1 MEQKAP
7 FREIALGSEMTRRA
21 AVQRLALVLGGTLI
35 APSILLESC
44 SRAVESVG
52 TGDPERIAF
61 LNAIADTILPRT
73 AQSGGAADANVGAFI
88 DLMLAD
94 CYSQE
99 HRDAVNAGL
108 VALDEAADAAA
119 GTTFTA
125 ASAFYREDILK
136 KVDEERSKAE
146 GLHYFSVLRELTLL
160 GYFTS
165 EIGCTEALDYQPV
178 PGRYDGAAPVTEETR
193 LMA

>member
-1 MEQKAP
+1 MDQKAP

-44 SRAVESVG
+44 TRAAESVG

-73 AQSGGAADANVGAFI
+73 EKSGGAADANVGAFI

-108 VALDEAADAAA
+108 VSLDAAADAAA

-125 ASAFYREDILK
+125 ATAFYREDILK
-136 KVDEERSKAE
+136 KVDEARSKAE

-178 PGRYDGAAPVTEETR
+178 PGRYDGAAPVTEVTR

>member
-1 MEQKAP
+1 MEKNSTY
-7 FREIALGSEMTRRA
+7 REIALGGEMSRRA

-35 APSILLESC
+35 APSILMESC
-44 SRAVESVG
+44 ARAANSVG

-61 LNAIADTILPRT
+61 LNAIADTILPKT
-73 AQSGGAADANVGAFI
+73 ASSGGAADANVGAFI

-108 VALDEAADAAA
+108 VALDAAADEANGSSFAE
-119 GTTFTA
+119 

-136 KVDEERSKAE
+136 KVDQARREAQ
-146 GLHYFSVLRELTLL
+146 GLHYFAVLKELTLL

>member
-1 MEQKAP
+1 MEQKTP

-21 AVQRLALVLGGTLI
+21 AVQRLSLVLGGTLI

-44 SRAVESVG
+44 SRAAESVG
-52 TGDPERIAF
+52 TGDHERVAF

-73 AQSGGAADANVGAFI
+73 SKSGGAADANVGAFI

-94 CYSQE
+94 CYSEE
-99 HRDAVNAGL
+99 HRKAVNAGL
-108 VALDEAADAAA
+108 AALDEAADELA
-119 GTTFTA
+119 GTTFQA
-125 ASAFYREDILK
+125 ASADHRTRILS
-136 KVDEERSKAE
+136 KVDEDRKASE
-146 GLHYFSVLRELTLL
+146 GLHYFSVLRELSLL

-165 EIGCTEALDYQPV
+165 EIGCTEALDYQPI
-178 PGRYDGAAPVTEETR
+178 PGSYNGEVTVTEETR

>member
-1 MEQKAP
+1 MEKKSP
-7 FREIALGSEMTRRA
+7 YREIALGAEMTRRA

-44 SRAVESVG
+44 SRAAESVG
-52 TGDPERIAF
+52 TGDPDRIAF
-61 LNAIADTILPRT
+61 LNAIADTILPKT
-73 AQSGGAADANVGAFI
+73 AASGGAGDAQVGAFI

-108 VALDEAADAAA
+108 VELDDRAKEASGETFAAS
-119 GTTFTA
+119 
-125 ASAFYREDILK
+125 SAFYREAILV
-136 KVDEERSKAE
+136 KVDQEGSEAE
-146 GLHYFSVLRELTLL
+146 GVHYFRVLKELTLL

-178 PGRYDGAAPVTEETR
+178 PGRYDGAAPVAEETR

>member
-7 FREIALGSEMTRRA
+7 FREIALGSDMTRRA

-44 SRAVESVG
+44 TRAAESVG
-52 TGDPERIAF
+52 TGDPERIDF

-73 AQSGGAADANVGAFI
+73 EKSGGAADANVGAFI
-88 DLMLAD
+88 DLLLAD
-94 CYSQE
+94 CYSKE

-136 KVDEERSKAE
+136 KWTKSAARPKVCTT
-146 GLHYFSVLRELTLL
+146 SV
-160 GYFTS
+160 YS
-165 EIGCTEALDYQPV
+165 V
-178 PGRYDGAAPVTEETR
+178 N
-193 LMA
+193 

>member
-1 MEQKAP
+1 MEQKVP

-44 SRAVESVG
+44 GRAAESVG

-61 LNAIADTILPRT
+61 LNALADTILPKT
-73 AQSGGAADANVGAFI
+73 AASGGAGDAQVGAFI

-108 VALDEAADAAA
+108 VELDERANDAS
-119 GTTFTA
+119 GETFA
-125 ASAFYREDILK
+125 ASSAFHREAILVQ
-136 KVDEERSKAE
+136 VDQERSEAE
-146 GLHYFSVLRELTLL
+146 GLHYFRVLKELTLL

-165 EIGCTEALDYQPV
+165 EIGCTEALDYQPI
-178 PGRYDGAAPVTEETR
+178 PGSYNGAAEVTEATR